1 MPRRPT
7 EKAARLTGAQID
19 DLLNLPEPALRY
31 ALERL
36 KLQTAATEQIQ
47 QAQLMAA
54 MAGAAALV
62 ELIDSRESVE
72 SALMAARVPDL
83 VAELQ
88 SRAVQGS
95 DGSEG

>member
-1 MPRRPT
+1 V
-7 EKAARLTGAQID
+7 RLTGTQID
-19 DLLNLPEPALRY
+19 ALLAVDEATMRAALQ
-31 ALERL
+31 RL
-36 KLQTAATEQIQ
+36 RLRTTDTDTEQVGSAI
-47 QAQLMAA
+47 
-54 MAGAAALV
+54 V
-62 ELIDSRESVE
+62 ELLTADRESVE

>member
-1 MPRRPT
+1 MPRKT
-7 EKAARLTGAQID
+7 NAVRLTGTQID
-19 DLLNLPEPALRY
+19 ALLAVDEATMRAALQ
-31 ALERL
+31 RL
-36 KLQTAATEQIQ
+36 RLRTTDTDTEQVASAI
-47 QAQLMAA
+47 
-54 MAGAAALV
+54 V
-62 ELIDSRESVE
+62 ELLIADRPAVE

>member
-1 MPRRPT
+1 MPRKT
-7 EKAARLTGAQID
+7 TAVRLTGTQID
-19 DLLNLPEPALRY
+19 ALLAVDEATMRAALQ
-31 ALERL
+31 RL
-36 KLQTAATEQIQ
+36 RLRTTDTDTEQVGSAI
-47 QAQLMAA
+47 
-54 MAGAAALV
+54 V
-62 ELIDSRESVE
+62 ELLTADRESVE

>member
-1 MPRRPT
+1 MPRKT
-7 EKAARLTGAQID
+7 KAVRLTGTQID
-19 DLLNLPEPALRY
+19 ALLAVDEATMRAALQ
-31 ALERL
+31 RL
-36 KLQTAATEQIQ
+36 RLRTTDTDTEQVGSAI
-47 QAQLMAA
+47 
-54 MAGAAALV
+54 V
-62 ELIDSRESVE
+62 ELLTADRESVE